1 MFKTMHKKLLFFFS
15 AIITYSYCFS
25 YSNMPLFSKNYRPV
39 GDSIKITIPNIFTPN
54 NDGKNDFWSM
64 VINDG
69 LEIFDMQ
76 TSIYNRWGKLV
87 FESTNI
93 RQNWNGHNVYE
104 GSLCSDG
111 TYFYVIS
118 YTDGNTNQT
127 KTLRGFLELIK

>member
-1 MFKTMHKKLLFFFS
+1 MKKKLLFFFS
-15 AIITYSYCFS
+15 AIIMSGYCFG
-25 YSNMPLFSKNYRPV
+25 YTNKLLLLKNYRPA

-64 VINDG
+64 IVTDG

-76 TSIYNRWGKLV
+76 TSIYNRNGKLV

-93 RQNWNGHNVYE
+93 TQNWNGHNVYE

-111 TYFYVIS
+111 TYFYIIS
-118 YTDGNTNQT
+118 YTDGNTNKT
-127 KTLRGFLELIK
+127 KTLRGYIELIK